1 MCVFERLIYTCGCH
15 KGGAFD
21 NCLPI
26 PPNRCPGVSIR
37 NIHENREYN
46 LHTCG
51 PTEVDSFCRIHAPLC
66 ALMEVETAA
75 REASRT
81 AVELRRANSA
91 LEERLITASIAREYT
106 AVEGR
111 PTVEEATRAVAE
123 AERVAEEA
131 MRKAV
136 EVSLVLSELM
146 ERKGRQMRP

>member
-1 MCVFERLIYTCGCH
+1 
-15 KGGAFD
+15 
-21 NCLPI
+21 
-26 PPNRCPGVSIR
+26 
-37 NIHENREYN
+37 
-46 LHTCG
+46 
-51 PTEVDSFCRIHAPLC
+51 
-66 ALMEVETAA
+66 MEVETAA